1 MVSGKFQL
9 VDSDEANMDQ
19 ILAALG
25 ASDAIRQMN
34 KTVKPIFE
42 YSKDGEDY
50 VAKASVPAMG
60 KEHVHK
66 FRLNVEQD
74 ETTLDGRKVKSTY
87 QLVDKA
93 IVKSEVWNGKTVT
106 YKFKVTGDELVTVS
120 LRLYNLCISTVS
132 YIIDICRSS
141 LWEIWS
147 PRGSTQLVSRGV
159 R

>member
-1 MVSGKFQL
+1 LK
-9 VDSDEANMDQ
+9 
-19 ILAALG
+19 LG

-74 ETTLDGRKVKSTY
+74 ETTLDGRKVKVRTRHRFPSFNV
-87 QLVDKA
+87 LSV
-93 IVKSEVWNGKTVT
+93 
-106 YKFKVTGDELVTVS
+106 
-120 LRLYNLCISTVS
+120 
-132 YIIDICRSS
+132 
-141 LWEIWS
+141 EIY
-147 PRGSTQLVSRGV
+147 RVAEH
-159 R
+159 